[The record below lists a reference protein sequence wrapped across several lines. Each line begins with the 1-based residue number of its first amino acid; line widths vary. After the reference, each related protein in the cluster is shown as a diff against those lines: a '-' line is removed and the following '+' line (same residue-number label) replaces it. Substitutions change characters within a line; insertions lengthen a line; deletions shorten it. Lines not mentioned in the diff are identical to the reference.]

1 MRKKQRVIKL
11 VNDLLNHQKRELGK
25 QFYKN
30 RYQVSICKKFYK
42 YFKDNVYWEN
52 LPIFIDLDTNL
63 VEIKPYKVLLDDD
76 GDEDWM
82 MTNPVWRNQLLEDIS
97 WFAYQW
103 DKIKCK
109 YYDFNLKLKTLA
121 VKFKKL
127 CCRKQQR

>member
-97 WFAYQW
+97 WIAYQW

-127 CCRKQQR
+127 CYRKQQR